1 MIDALIKDIETLFLD
16 KAKVVFACKTGSAL
30 FCGKCRDNDIIVVL
44 DKYEA
49 SSIGRAKIDGYD
61 VFIYSIDTFEKLA
74 KASFGN
80 YRNLYSIAVALS
92 AKSDNTL
99 YGSNPL
105 TDYNWFD
112 YAENTLPWVKH
123 IDLVGHP
130 DFAPRN
136 YVWNYAI
143 AVALSQNSL
152 DFSEETKA
160 KLQAIH
166 DGEMPTADLQN
177 EILGM
182 LEVEQ

>member
-1 MIDALIKDIETLFLD
+1 MIDTLIKNIEKSFLNEV
-16 KAKVVFACKTGSAL
+16 KVVFACKTGSAL
-30 FCGKCRDNDIIVVL
+30 FCGNCRDNDIIVVL
-44 DKYEA
+44 DKYES

-61 VFIYSIDTFEKLA
+61 IFIYSINTFEKLA

-99 YGSNPL
+99 YGSNPI

-112 YAENTLPWVKH
+112 YAENVLPLAQYINVDWY
-123 IDLVGHP
+123 P

-143 AVALSQNSL
+143 AVALSQKSL
-152 DFSEETKA
+152 NFSEETKA

-166 DGEMPTADLQN
+166 DGEMPTVDLQN